1 VVTPDIRQA
10 AGYDIWL
17 EAVLPQS
24 AYSVEKLEDQM
35 RPNFSQNAFIP
46 KV

>member
-1 VVTPDIRQA
+1 MPHKLPFTPSNLA
-10 AGYDIWL
+10 
-17 EAVLPQS
+17 AVLPQS